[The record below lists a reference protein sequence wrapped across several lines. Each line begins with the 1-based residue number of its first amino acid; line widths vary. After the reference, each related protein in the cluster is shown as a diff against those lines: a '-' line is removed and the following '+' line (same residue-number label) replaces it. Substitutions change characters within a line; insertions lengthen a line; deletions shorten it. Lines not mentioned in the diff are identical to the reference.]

1 MMIPSELPML
11 SSLAQTRGDTNGHS
25 PHSLSSS
32 LTPSFPGPDSS
43 NVFHAA
49 AASTGLFGQLSQQLG
64 QQFSPD
70 QMQMLQSLQ
79 QIGQQKQK
87 EVRGKIYG

>member
-11 SSLAQTRGDTNGHS
+11 SSLAQSRADSNGHS
-25 PHSLSSS
+25 SITSAFSGSDP
-32 LTPSFPGPDSS
+32 S
-43 NVFHAA
+43 NVFQAA
-49 AASTGLFGQLSQQLG
+49 AAGTGLFGQLG
-64 QQFSPD
+64 QFSPD

-87 EVRGKIYG
+87 EVR